1 MTIYRWYHIILNQ
14 GLFLSPSILPLQYYA
29 KQGFWTLKCKL
40 LKEGNTLATKF
51 GLDIH
56 SIIKFLLQIEIETI
70 EKKLLVVFLLSKL
83 IFHCYLISIML
94 ISKIIFYAIIIFA
107 TKKKKNCLTIQLV
120 HVLL

>member
-40 LKEGNTLATKF
+40 LKEGNTLATKI
-51 GLDIH
+51 GLDIY

-70 EKKLLVVFLLSKL
+70 EKKLLVVFLLSQL
-83 IFHCYLISIML
+83 IFQCYLISIML
-94 ISKIIFYAIIIFA
+94 IS
-107 TKKKKNCLTIQLV
+107 TMP
-120 HVLL
+120 